1 MKITA
6 EDLQAL
12 YNEINKTMT
21 QPGQH
26 EVRDMRV
33 TNLLIDI
40 YDRGYEQALKDR
52 EYTERDMFGG
62 DCPYSFAHTR
72 HWCGYDTCRES

>member
-1 MKITA
+1 VKITA

-12 YNEINKTMT
+12 YSEINKTMA

-26 EVRDMRV
+26 EARDLRV

-40 YDRGYEQALKDR
+40 YDRGFESGYDQGREAGHAGGFDAGYEQGMNMGYGDR
-52 EYTERDMFGG
+52 
-62 DCPYSFAHTR
+62 A
-72 HWCGYDTCRES
+72 